1 MNQAT
6 SLTVKL
12 GTLRIA
18 LALGV
23 RTYRVRTDGAL
34 VRRLRALATETA
46 ARRSLVPSIG
56 ALVCSVG
63 GIGAVSVALATLA
76 GCL

>member
-34 VRRLRALATETA
+34 VRRLRSLTTPVAGV
-46 ARRSLVPSIG
+46 RSLAPSTG
-56 ALVCSVG
+56 AILCSVG
-63 GIGAVSVALATLA
+63 GIGAIGVALATLA